1 MFIYLPIQLFYKE
14 KKLLF
19 ILLVLCP
26 LKIFIFHT
34 IILLTTY
41 SYLFSRL
48 ILRGFSGF
56 YEWDHHV
63 FQECVEMSG
72 NWDNGRLWINGI
84 NGILFH
90 IALQQCAEEEV
101 KGAPH
106 KGLKI
111 LEGLQFENW
120 AALIGCYLPICYQLH
135 THLIPIH
142 NLPPTNLV
150 LPINYL

>member
-1 MFIYLPIQLFYKE
+1 
-14 KKLLF
+14 
-19 ILLVLCP
+19 
-26 LKIFIFHT
+26 
-34 IILLTTY
+34 
-41 SYLFSRL
+41 
-48 ILRGFSGF
+48 
-56 YEWDHHV
+56 
-63 FQECVEMSG
+63 MSG

-120 AALIGCYLPICYQLH
+120 AALIGCYLSTYVLSTTYPSNTYPQPTSNQLGTTYQL
-135 THLIPIH
+135 PII
-142 NLPPTNLV
+142 LTD
-150 LPINYL
+150 

>member
-26 LKIFIFHT
+26 FKIFIFHT

-90 IALQQCAEEEV
+90 IALCAEEEEE
-101 KGAPH
+101 KGGH
-106 KGLKI
+106 HTRVWKYWRVWILKI
-111 LEGLQFENW
+111 IWSIRENSTIKFFFSW
-120 AALIGCYLPICYQLH
+120 QSLRP
-135 THLIPIH
+135 
-142 NLPPTNLV
+142 NSPTT
-150 LPINYL
+150 